1 MNKLNKINVN
11 ELYSNSDNDKW
22 YMLSDEDKLKFD
34 KNGYYKIECKE
45 DSYIESIEY
54 IGEEFECEYENVLS
68 NVIGIKDGYE
78 YINCKIIN

>member
-11 ELYSNSDNDKW
+11 ELYSNRDDDKW
-22 YMLSDEDKLKFD
+22 YNLLEEDKLKFN
-34 KNGYYKIECKE
+34 KNGYYKIKCES

-78 YINCKIIN
+78 YINCKII